1 MSILYKGNIGGEMK
15 EEELTLLAR
24 LVMCA
29 MPIDRTN
36 HLNKFHKNFA
46 PIPTDFSD
54 AQSWEYCCYTRAE
67 ELWNIGKPITLFWSG
82 GIDSTVAF
90 LALRDTMAI
99 TDTLHIRYTQE
110 SIDEF
115 PNLYIVPHFLLDKG
129 CPFGNKS
136 KSNLPPENR
145 PDTTALRKAFTL
157 A

>member
-82 GIDSTVAF
+82 GIDSTAAF
-90 LALRDTMAI
+90 LSLRDTMSI
-99 TDTLHIRYTQE
+99 GDKLHIRYTT
-110 SIDEF
+110 I
-115 PNLYIVPHFLLDKG
+115 YKG
-129 CPFGNKS
+129 M
-136 KSNLPPENR
+136 
-145 PDTTALRKAFTL
+145 
-157 A
+157 